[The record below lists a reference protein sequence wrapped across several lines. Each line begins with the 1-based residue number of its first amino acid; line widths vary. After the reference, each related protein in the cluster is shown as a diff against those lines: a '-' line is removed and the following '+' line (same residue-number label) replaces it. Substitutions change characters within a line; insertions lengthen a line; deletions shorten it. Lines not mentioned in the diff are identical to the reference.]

1 MFGADYI
8 LQKIISIPLILI
20 AMVGH
25 ELAHGYVSTWLGDP
39 TPKRY
44 GRLSINPLN
53 HIDPIGAL
61 LMLIA
66 GFGWAKPVMINPQYY
81 KNRKWGTALVSLAG
95 PLANLCMAFLSLLI
109 YVVFLLICANTGLG
123 AFVSESVYNWAG
135 TIAMLLASYNLSFM
149 LFNLIPIPPLDGSK
163 VLGAFLPD
171 RIYYRM
177 LNLER
182 YYTLIL
188 FIVIF
193 LLSRLGVFS
202 TVIGG
207 GISLILDGML
217 RLFSIFF

>member
-1 MFGADYI
+1 MFGAEYI

-39 TPKRY
+39 TPKAY

-66 GFGWAKPVMINPQYY
+66 GFGWAKPVMINPQFY

-95 PLANLCMAFLSLLI
+95 PLANLCMAFIALLL
-109 YVVFLLICANTGLG
+109 YVIFLLVCVKTDLG
-123 AFVSESVYNWAG
+123 IYVSESVISWAG

-163 VLGAFLPD
+163 VLGAFLPN
-171 RIYYRM
+171 RIYYQM

-188 FIVIF
+188 FGVIF

-202 TVIGG
+202 TIIGG
-207 GISLILDGML
+207 GISIIMNGML
-217 RLFSIFF
+217 SLFSIFF

>member
-1 MFGADYI
+1 MFGAEYI
-8 LQKIISIPLILI
+8 LLKIISIPLILI
-20 AMVGH
+20 ALVGH

-39 TPKRY
+39 TPKAY
-44 GRLSINPLN
+44 GRLSINPLD

-61 LMLIA
+61 LMLLV

-95 PLANLCMAFLSLLI
+95 PLANLCMAFLAMLL
-109 YVVFLLICANTGLG
+109 YVIFLLICTKTAVGI
-123 AFVSESVYNWAG
+123 FVSESVVYWVYR
-135 TIAMLLASYNLSFM
+135 IAILLASYNLSFM

-163 VLGAFLPD
+163 VLGAFLPNEV
-171 RIYYRM
+171 YYRM

-188 FIVIF
+188 FGIIF

-202 TVIGG
+202 SVIGG
-207 GISLILDGML
+207 GISFILNGML
-217 RLFSIFF
+217 SLFSIFF